1 MTSLD
6 EQLDDKEAF
15 IENQEFEL
23 EELKTQLRSLK
34 LDKDIVQ
41 YELTKQVEFATEKLN
56 NTESS
61 LIQKD
66 QVSKSYK
73 RSFLNTNRSCVWE
86 IIV

>member
-73 RSFLNTNRSCVWE
+73 CFFY
-86 IIV
+86 